1 MTNLSVNLN
10 KVALLRNSR
19 NLEIPS
25 VIDAANTCIKAGAH
39 GITVHPRPDQRHI
52 KPLDVYALVDLGVN
66 VSTLNHCFNAL
77 P

>member
-25 VIDAANTCIKAGAH
+25 VIDAANTCIKAG
-39 GITVHPRPDQRHI
+39 VHISPSIHVQISDTSSP
-52 KPLDVYALVDLGVN
+52 
-66 VSTLNHCFNAL
+66 
-77 P
+77 